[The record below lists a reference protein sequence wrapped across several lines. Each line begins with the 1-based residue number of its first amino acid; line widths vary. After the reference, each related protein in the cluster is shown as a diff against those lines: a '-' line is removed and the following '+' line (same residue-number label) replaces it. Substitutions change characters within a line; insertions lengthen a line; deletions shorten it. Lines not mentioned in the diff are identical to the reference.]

1 MKDISSKLLIG
12 IGNVGRNDDGLAW
25 NFLDRVKETI
35 PEEWECVY
43 RYQLNI
49 EDADLLRNYD
59 TVVIV
64 DAYNEKLP
72 RGYAIEECGADVGF
86 EYTTH
91 ALNPCTVLALCNKLY
106 EIKPNTLVFKIQG
119 YDWDL
124 KEGLSERAS
133 LNLDKAVN
141 YFERR
146 FLSIESGL

>member
-1 MKDISSKLLIG
+1 MKDTSNKLLIG

-25 NFLDRVKETI
+25 KFLDRVKGTM
-35 PEEWECVY
+35 PKEWECVY

-49 EDADLLRNYD
+49 EDADLLSNYD

-72 RGYAIEECGADVGF
+72 RGYAMEECHANVGF

-91 ALNPCTVLALCNKLY
+91 ALSPCTVLALCNKLY
-106 EIKPNTLVFKIQG
+106 EIKPLTFVVKIQG

-124 KEGLSERAS
+124 KEGLSDQAS
-133 LNLDKAVN
+133 INLVKAVS
-141 YFERR
+141 YFERK
-146 FLSIESGL
+146 FLSIQV